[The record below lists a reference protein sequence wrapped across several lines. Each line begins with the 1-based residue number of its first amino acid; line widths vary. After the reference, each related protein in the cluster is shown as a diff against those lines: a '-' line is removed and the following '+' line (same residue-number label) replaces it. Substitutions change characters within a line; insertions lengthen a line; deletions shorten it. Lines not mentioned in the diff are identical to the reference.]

1 MDIQKT
7 TSNIML
13 TAIKNFAK
21 EFEVEETKTQLMIN
35 ASDDNCTPIYKVLVD
50 NKVKKQVTFNEI
62 LNVKLDFLGREIIAS
77 SLRKLR
83 REQGCGFED
92 LSILIYK
99 QKEEQTIPNLYFFE
113 GIKQF
118 QRIICRVWSLWWME
132 YRYPRPS
139 DTERRGCFRLW

>member
-13 TAIKNFAK
+13 NAIKNFSK
-21 EFEVEETKTQLMIN
+21 EFEVEETKTQLMIK
-35 ASDDNCTPIYKVLVD
+35 ASDENCTPIYKVLVG

-77 SLRKLR
+77 PFIASSLRKLR

-92 LSILIYK
+92 LNILIYK
-99 QKEEQTIPNLYFFE
+99 QKEDQAIPNLYFFE
-113 GIKQF
+113 GVKPIKPITF
-118 QRIICRVWSLWWME
+118 DYLFGDMN
-132 YRYPRPS
+132 
-139 DTERRGCFRLW
+139 

>member
-21 EFEVEETKTQLMIN
+21 EFEVAETETQLMIN
-35 ASDDNCTPIYKVLVD
+35 ASDENCTPIYKVLVN

-62 LNVKLDFLGREIIAS
+62 LNVKLDFLGREIIATPFIAS

-83 REQGCGFED
+83 REQGCGFDD
-92 LSILIYK
+92 LNILIYK
-99 QKEEQTIPNLYFFE
+99 QKEEQAIPNLYFFE
-113 GIKQF
+113 GNKPIKPITF
-118 QRIICRVWSLWWME
+118 DYLFGDMN
-132 YRYPRPS
+132 
-139 DTERRGCFRLW
+139 

>member
-21 EFEVEETKTQLMIN
+21 EFEVAETSTQLMIK
-35 ASDDNCTPIYKVLVD
+35 ASDENCTPIYKVLVD
-50 NKVKKQVTFNEI
+50 NKVKKEVTFNQI
-62 LNVKLDFLGREIIAS
+62 LNVKLDFLGREMIATPFIAS

-92 LSILIYK
+92 LNILIYK
-99 QKEEQTIPNLYFFE
+99 QKEDQTIPNLYFFE
-113 GIKQF
+113 GSKPVKPITF
-118 QRIICRVWSLWWME
+118 DYLFGDMN
-132 YRYPRPS
+132 
-139 DTERRGCFRLW
+139 

>member
-21 EFEVEETKTQLMIN
+21 EFNVAETSTQLMIN
-35 ASDDNCTPIYKVLVD
+35 ASDENCTPTYKVLVN
-50 NKVKKQVTFNEI
+50 NKVKKEVTFNQI
-62 LNVKLDFLGREIIAS
+62 LNVKLDFLGREIIATPFISS

-92 LSILIYK
+92 LNILIYK
-99 QKEEQTIPNLYFFE
+99 QKEEQEVPNLYFFE
-113 GIKQF
+113 GVKPVKPITF
-118 QRIICRVWSLWWME
+118 DYLFGDMN
-132 YRYPRPS
+132 
-139 DTERRGCFRLW
+139 

>member
-13 TAIKNFAK
+13 NAIKNFSK

-35 ASDDNCTPIYKVLVD
+35 ASDENCTPIYKVLVE

-62 LNVKLDFLGREIIAS
+62 LNVKLDFLGREIIATPFIAS

-83 REQGCGFED
+83 REQGCGYED
-92 LSILIYK
+92 LNILIYK
-99 QKEEQTIPNLYFFE
+99 QKEEQQIPNLYFFE
-113 GIKQF
+113 GSKPIKPITF
-118 QRIICRVWSLWWME
+118 DYLFGDMN
-132 YRYPRPS
+132 
-139 DTERRGCFRLW
+139 

>member
-21 EFEVEETKTQLMIN
+21 EFDVAETKTQLMIN
-35 ASDDNCTPIYKVLVD
+35 ASDENCTPIYKVLVD
-50 NKVKKQVTFNEI
+50 NKIKKQVTFNEI
-62 LNVKLDFLGREIIAS
+62 LNVKLDFLGREIIATPFIAS

-92 LSILIYK
+92 LNILIYK
-99 QKEEQTIPNLYFFE
+99 QKEEQSIPNLYFFE
-113 GIKQF
+113 GSKPIKPITF
-118 QRIICRVWSLWWME
+118 DYLFGDMN
-132 YRYPRPS
+132 
-139 DTERRGCFRLW
+139 

>member
-21 EFEVEETKTQLMIN
+21 EFEVAETKTQLMIN
-35 ASDDNCTPIYKVLVD
+35 ASDENCTPIYKVLVD

-77 SLRKLR
+77 PFIASSLRKLR
-83 REQGCGFED
+83 REQGCGFEE
-92 LSILIYK
+92 LNILIYK
-99 QKEEQTIPNLYFFE
+99 QKEEQQIPNLYFFE
-113 GIKQF
+113 GSKPIKPITVSSSVKTQ
-118 QRIICRVWSLWWME
+118 
-132 YRYPRPS
+132 
-139 DTERRGCFRLW
+139 

>member
-13 TAIKNFAK
+13 NAIKNFSQ
-21 EFEVEETKTQLMIN
+21 EFGVAETETQLMIN

-77 SLRKLR
+77 PFIASSLRKLR

-113 GIKQF
+113 GIKPIKPITF
-118 QRIICRVWSLWWME
+118 DYLFGDMN
-132 YRYPRPS
+132 
-139 DTERRGCFRLW
+139 